1 MKCFVQPDQ
10 LPWLTLDA
18 VTGSYL
24 KNIFTI
30 KDDNAEVTCVFQKQ
44 EKGFAV
50 PVHTHE
56 EEHSAYLMSGRVTVW
71 IEGVG
76 EFTATAGCLVRSPT
90 GRKHSATVEEE
101 TVLLDVSTTKGAWN
115 RNMLERGK
123 VAAG

>member
-1 MKCFVQPDQ
+1 MNDGREIAMKCFVQPDQ
-10 LPWLTLDA
+10 IPWLTLDA

-76 EFTATAGCLVRSPT
+76 EFTATAGCLVRIPT
-90 GRKHSATVEEE
+90 GLTAVCEWMRPDSPNVETSA
-101 TVLLDVSTTKGAWN
+101 AYQ
-115 RNMLERGK
+115 
-123 VAAG
+123 AG

>member
-1 MKCFVQPDQ
+1 MKCFVTPDE

-30 KDDNAEVTCVFQKQ
+30 KEDAAEVACVLQKQ
-44 EKGFAV
+44 EKGFEV

-56 EEHSAYLMSGRVTVW
+56 EEHSVYLISGRVTVW

-76 EFTATAGCLVRSPT
+76 EFTATPGCMVRTPT

-115 RNMLERGK
+115 RNMLDRGK
-123 VAAG
+123 VAMG